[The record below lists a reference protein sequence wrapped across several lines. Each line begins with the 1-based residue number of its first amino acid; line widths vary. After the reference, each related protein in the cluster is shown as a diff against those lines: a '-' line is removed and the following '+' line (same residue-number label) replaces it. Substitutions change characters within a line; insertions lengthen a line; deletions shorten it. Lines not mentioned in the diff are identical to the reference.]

1 MLKLIPNP
9 LITGLMQAEPATAL
23 SLIRVG
29 ALQNA
34 TAAEPGALQTYLAV
48 VKWKKLMQAEP
59 AIATSLIRA
68 GVLQN
73 AIAAGPGAKHTYSAT
88 ANWKSPSPGR
98 F

>member
-1 MLKLIPNP
+1 VQRLYSVS
-9 LITGLMQAEPATAL
+9 GLMQAEPATAL

-48 VKWKKLMQAEP
+48 VKWKSP
-59 AIATSLIRA
+59 TP
-68 GVLQN
+68 
-73 AIAAGPGAKHTYSAT
+73 GP
-88 ANWKSPSPGR
+88 